1 MSDEC
6 WTIIV
11 KKCNNPNDS
20 KANMSDRVDNA
31 DKLREVVL
39 SDLMEKQSLNN
50 AALAYIKNE
59 ESDGKRRNLK
69 THKDT
74 DNFLSR

>member
-6 WTIIV
+6 WTIV
-11 KKCNNPNDS
+11 TAKKCNIQMIR

-39 SDLMEKQSLNN
+39 SDLMKNN
-50 AALAYIKNE
+50 RLAT
-59 ESDGKRRNLK
+59 L
-69 THKDT
+69 
-74 DNFLSR
+74 L

>member
-6 WTIIV
+6 WTIV
-11 KKCNNPNDS
+11 TAKKCNNQMIR

-39 SDLMEKQSLNN
+39 SDLMEKQSPSN
-50 AALAYIKNE
+50 AALAYIKM
-59 ESDGKRRNLK
+59 K
-69 THKDT
+69 
-74 DNFLSR
+74 

>member
-6 WTIIV
+6 WTIITA
-11 KKCNNPNDS
+11 KKCNNQMIR

-39 SDLMEKQSLNN
+39 SDLMEKQSP
-50 AALAYIKNE
+50 
-59 ESDGKRRNLK
+59 KRCFSL
-69 THKDT
+69 
-74 DNFLSR
+74 

>member
-11 KKCNNPNDS
+11 TAKNTTIQMIR

-39 SDLMEKQSLNN
+39 SDLMEKQSPSN

-59 ESDGKRRNLK
+59 VGQLW
-69 THKDT
+69 
-74 DNFLSR
+74 

>member
-11 KKCNNPNDS
+11 TAKNTTIQMIRR
-20 KANMSDRVDNA
+20 ANLSERVDNA
-31 DKLREVVL
+31 NKLREVIL
-39 SDLMEKQSLNN
+39 NDLMDKQSPSN

-59 ESDGKRRNLK
+59 VSLMW
-69 THKDT
+69 
-74 DNFLSR
+74 